1 MSNSYYKNIAGK
13 NYDREM
19 LEIADEAIAGVG
31 DGRISVEDAK
41 KLLGAVKDA
50 NKYTDIEKA
59 TMKYI
64 RENYKFTYASDQWFR
79 KEIRKWA
86 ATKGNHHDENT
97 KPTGTASQTK
107 FIPSKSYYRIINGE
121 HYVRSLLD
129 AADLRLEGKGNGL
142 ISEEY
147 FKQIIEISRD
157 GKGITEAEMRTLEY
171 IGLKY
176 NLTTK
181 ARLWF
186 EENLEQIRNEVII
199 SDKTSDINFS
209 KLADKEKEKAIQNEQ
224 LSEDKPPREIY
235 NEQEKVIESDTFD
248 NKNTAKNEKPSEKEL
263 PREIYNEQEKVVESD
278 TFDNKRTTNEYQRP
292 IMNSNHQ
299 KNLLLVNVLWAALLL
314 ISIIT
319 VRSIFIDQV
328 AVAEQNLEKLV
339 GVKQNNRLLEE
350 RLKTIQLEKTQ
361 LESKFE
367 GLEQS
372 LTDQI
377 MKQNKLEGTSSLQK
391 TQAKKETKSEVI
403 VFKPDQNNCCFCSCE
418 NSSFEESL
426 QNFR

>member
-19 LEIADEAIAGVG
+19 LEIADEAVAGVG

-176 NLTTK
+176 DLTTK

-186 EENLEQIRNEVII
+186 EENIEKIRGEVIKNEQS
-199 SDKTSDINFS
+199 SDEKLSQEINKEEETVIESEEPSDEELSQAVN
-209 KLADKEKEKAIQNEQ
+209 KEKETVIASNFYENKKTTTEYVRPVMNE
-224 LSEDKPPREIY
+224 
-235 NEQEKVIESDTFD
+235 
-248 NKNTAKNEKPSEKEL
+248 
-263 PREIYNEQEKVVESD
+263 
-278 TFDNKRTTNEYQRP
+278 
-292 IMNSNHQ
+292 NHH
-299 KNLLLVNVLWAALLL
+299 KSLFLVNVLWAILLL

-328 AVAEQNLEKLV
+328 ADADQNLEKLLSTT
-339 GVKQNNRLLEE
+339 QNNILLQE
-350 RLKTIQLEKTQ
+350 QLDKILIEKNQ
-361 LESKFE
+361 LESELK
-367 GLEQS
+367 GL
-372 LTDQI
+372 DQNMSDQLI
-377 MKQNKLEGTSSLQK
+377 QQKKLEKALSLEK
-391 TQAKKETKSEVI
+391 SQANKQTMPEVI
-403 VFKPDQNNCCFCSCE
+403 VFKPDQNNCCFCSCG
-418 NSSFEESL
+418 NRGFEESL
-426 QNFR
+426 QNY

>member
-19 LEIADEAIAGVG
+19 LEIADEAVAGVG

-97 KPTGTASQTK
+97 KPTVTAGQNK

-186 EENLEQIRNEVII
+186 EENIEKIRSEVIKSKQS
-199 SDKTSDINFS
+199 SDEELLQAIN
-209 KLADKEKEKAIQNEQ
+209 KEEEA
-224 LSEDKPPREIY
+224 
-235 NEQEKVIESDTFD
+235 VIESKQSSDEELSQAV
-248 NKNTAKNEKPSEKEL
+248 NKEEEAVIESNVYENKKTATEYMRPVMNE
-263 PREIYNEQEKVVESD
+263 N
-278 TFDNKRTTNEYQRP
+278 
-292 IMNSNHQ
+292 NH
-299 KNLLLVNVLWAALLL
+299 KSLFLVNALWAILLLV
-314 ISIIT
+314 SIIT
-319 VRSIFIDQV
+319 VRSIFIDQL
-328 AVAEQNLEKLV
+328 ADADQNLEKLLSAT
-339 GVKQNNRLLEE
+339 QNNTLLQE
-350 RLKTIQLEKTQ
+350 QLNKIMIEKNQ
-361 LESKFE
+361 LESELK
-367 GLEQS
+367 GLDQNMSDQLIQQKKLEQALS
-372 LTDQI
+372 LEKSQAN
-377 MKQNKLEGTSSLQK
+377 KQSMP
-391 TQAKKETKSEVI
+391 EVI
-403 VFKPDQNNCCFCSCE
+403 VFKPDQNNCCFCSCG
-418 NSSFEESL
+418 NRGFEESL
-426 QNFR
+426 QNY